1 MRTDPELIA
10 ARLGIDT
17 PHVQRLQA
25 RGHLTRLELSD
36 AEIRERLYTAHV
48 HATLAQRPGASA
60 ARGGLDGG
68 SRCEQMRLGAA
79 RSSDGR
85 GGSRPEHRVVGP

>member
-17 PHVQRLQA
+17 PDVQRLQA
-25 RGHLTRLELSD
+25 FGYLTRLELSD

-48 HATLAQRPGASA
+48 RAILG
-60 ARGGLDGG
+60 D
-68 SRCEQMRLGAA
+68 SRCEQMRLWAA
-79 RSSDGR
+79 NSSDGR
-85 GGSRPEHRVVGP
+85 GGSGPGNRAVGP